1 VIDPLADIEI
11 EAECYDVKRV
21 ASLYFDT
28 EGKRCWTK
36 AWFNDREKGEP
47 AVEVTRALAISF
59 VNGTL
64 TRDQWLS
71 QFFPK
76 QMQICQKAVEQTR
89 QQLLSY

>member
-1 VIDPLADIEI
+1 M
-11 EAECYDVKRV
+11 KRI
-21 ASLYFDT
+21 ASRYFVT

-36 AWFNDREKGEP
+36 AWFNGREKGEP
-47 AVEVTRALAISF
+47 AIEVTRSLAISF

-64 TRDQWLS
+64 TRDQWLA

-89 QQLLSY
+89 QQLLGFSI